1 MKLSS
6 FFRHTLS
13 PLALSCAL
21 FTPLVAQAQDY
32 PSRAISIVVGYPA
45 GGSVDLTARLL
56 AEELGKHLKQ
66 NIVVENLG
74 GAGGTI
80 GAQRVANAK
89 ADGYTLL
96 VGSTN
101 EMVIAKMINK
111 AVTYDGAKDF
121 TPVGMI
127 ASQPMLLAA
136 SKSMGVR
143 NAQEYLD
150 KVKAA
155 EPGHYNFGSSGVGTT
170 LHLAGE
176 MINDSAK
183 TKVEHVPYRG
193 VAPLV
198 TDLVSGQLNLGVL
211 VLSSGLPQVKADTII
226 PLGVTESKRSPVAP
240 DIPALAETPGF
251 ENVDINVWFGLY
263 TPANLPEPILTTLR
277 SALDASLK
285 SDTFRQKMAESGA
298 TVYEPGIDPVKFQQD
313 ETQKYGRLVDLVGLK
328 PN

>member
-1 MKLSS
+1 MKLST

-56 AEELGKHLKQ
+56 AEELGKHLNQ

-121 TPVGMI
+121 IPVGMI

-211 VLSSGLPQVKADTII
+211 VLSSGLPQVKADTIVA
-226 PLGVTESKRSPVAP
+226 LGVTESKRSPVAP

-263 TPANLPEPILTTLR
+263 TPANIPEPILSKLHT
-277 SALDASLK
+277 ALEASLK
-285 SDTFRQKMAESGA
+285 SESFRQKMAESGA
-298 TVYEPGIDPVKFQQD
+298 TVYEAGIDPVKFQQD

>member
-121 TPVGMI
+121 IPVGMI

-211 VLSSGLPQVKADTII
+211 VLSSGLPQVKADTIVA
-226 PLGVTESKRSPVAP
+226 LGVTESKRSPVAP

-277 SALDASLK
+277 SV
-285 SDTFRQKMAESGA
+285 M
-298 TVYEPGIDPVKFQQD
+298 
-313 ETQKYGRLVDLVGLK
+313 TQHFLLTLCR
-328 PN
+328 

>member
-1 MKLSS
+1 MKLST

-121 TPVGMI
+121 IPVGMI

-211 VLSSGLPQVKADTII
+211 VLSSGLPQVKADTIVA
-226 PLGVTESKRSPVAP
+226 LGVTESKRSPVAP

-263 TPANLPEPILTTLR
+263 TPANIPEPILSKLHT
-277 SALDASLK
+277 ALEASLK
-285 SDTFRQKMAESGA
+285 SESFRQKMAESGA
-298 TVYEPGIDPVKFQQD
+298 TVYEAGIDPVKFQQD

>member
-1 MKLSS
+1 MKLST

-121 TPVGMI
+121 IPVGMI

-136 SKSMGVR
+136 SKSMGVK

-211 VLSSGLPQVKADTII
+211 VLSSGLPQVKADTIVA
-226 PLGVTESKRSPVAP
+226 LGVTESKRSPVAP

-263 TPANLPEPILTTLR
+263 TPANIPEPILSKLHT
-277 SALDASLK
+277 ALEASLK
-285 SDTFRQKMAESGA
+285 SESFRQKMAESGA
-298 TVYEPGIDPVKFQQD
+298 TVYEAGIDPVKFQQD